1 MPPSNP
7 PKLYLNEHLS
17 PRLATQLRRYGFDV
31 TSSHGA
37 DMLSTDDDQQFVFA
51 VSEQRAIVTFN
62 FSDFI
67 ELHERHIAAGQEH
80 WGIILS
86 TEERTGT
93 LVHRLL
99 RLLNSVTA
107 DELKNTVR
115 WLNEFK

>member
-1 MPPSNP
+1 
-7 PKLYLNEHLS
+7 
-17 PRLATQLRRYGFDV
+17 
-31 TSSHGA
+31 
-37 DMLSTDDDQQFVFA
+37 MLSSDDDQQFGLA

-62 FSDFI
+62 FSDYV
-67 ELHERHIAAGQEH
+67 ELHEKYKAGGKEH

-86 TEERTGT
+86 TEERTGA
-93 LVHRLL
+93 LMHRLL

>member
-1 MPPSNP
+1 
-7 PKLYLNEHLS
+7 
-17 PRLATQLRRYGFDV
+17 
-31 TSSHGA
+31 
-37 DMLSTDDDQQFVFA
+37 MLSSADDEQFDLA

-62 FSDFI
+62 FGDFV
-67 ELHERHIAAGQEH
+67 ELHETYIADGKER

>member
-1 MPPSNP
+1 MPPSKP

-17 PRLATQLRRYGFDV
+17 PRLATQLR
-31 TSSHGA
+31 TSESY
-37 DMLSTDDDQQFVFA
+37 L
-51 VSEQRAIVTFN
+51 
-62 FSDFI
+62 
-67 ELHERHIAAGQEH
+67 AAGKEH

-93 LVHRLL
+93 LVLRLM

>member
-1 MPPSNP
+1 MPPSKP

-17 PRLATQLRRYGFDV
+17 PRLATQLTSYGFDV

-37 DMLSTDDDQQFVFA
+37 RMLSSDDDEQFALA

-62 FSDFI
+62 FSDFVR
-67 ELHERHIAAGQEH
+67 LQERYIAEAKEH

-93 LVHRLL
+93 LLHRLL

-107 DELKNTVR
+107 DELKTTVR